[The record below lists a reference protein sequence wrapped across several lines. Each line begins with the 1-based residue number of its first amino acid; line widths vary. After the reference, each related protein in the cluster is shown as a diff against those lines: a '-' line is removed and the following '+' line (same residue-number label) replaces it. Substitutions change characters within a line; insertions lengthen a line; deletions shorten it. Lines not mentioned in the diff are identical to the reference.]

1 MNGLPP
7 RTIWY
12 LEYITPDLV
21 QASSV
26 QQVIYEGDTPYQHV
40 QVLETGPFGRTLVLD
55 GKTQSSEADE
65 WAYHEALVQPVMTA
79 HANPRRVL
87 VAGGGEG
94 ATIREV
100 LRHTSVEDVVMVD
113 LDRDVVELCKAH
125 LPNHHQGAFNDPR
138 VTLLHEDALA
148 YLEASTVPFDVV
160 IIDVPDPLEGG
171 PAYLLYTVEF
181 YELVRSR
188 LAPGGLMVSQS
199 GPTGPTNVHEVFSSI
214 AQTMQRVFDHT
225 SGYQVNVPSFGMM
238 WGFIACGSA
247 DAPNVAEV
255 DPAEVD
261 ARLRDRLSSP
271 LKLYDGAAHRG
282 LFGLP
287 KYVRDAIAA
296 ETRIITEDNPLYA
309 I

>member
-1 MNGLPP
+1 
-7 RTIWY
+7 
-12 LEYITPDLV
+12 
-21 QASSV
+21 
-26 QQVIYEGDTPYQHV
+26 
-40 QVLETGPFGRTLVLD
+40 
-55 GKTQSSEADE
+55 
-65 WAYHEALVQPVMTA
+65 
-79 HANPRRVL
+79 
-87 VAGGGEG
+87 
-94 ATIREV
+94 
-100 LRHTSVEDVVMVD
+100 MVD

-247 DAPNVAEV
+247 DAPNVAEI
-255 DPAEVD
+255 DPAEID
-261 ARLRDRLSSP
+261 ARLRDAFRL
-271 LKLYDGAAHRG
+271 R
-282 LFGLP
+282 
-287 KYVRDAIAA
+287 
-296 ETRIITEDNPLYA
+296 
-309 I
+309 

>member
-79 HANPRRVL
+79 HANPRRIL

-148 YLEASTVPFDVV
+148 YLEASTVPFDIV

-188 LAPGGLMVSQS
+188 LAPGGLMVAQS

-238 WGFIACGSA
+238 WDSSHADQRTHPTSPRLTPPRSTPACETA
-247 DAPNVAEV
+247 F
-255 DPAEVD
+255 
-261 ARLRDRLSSP
+261 RLR
-271 LKLYDGAAHRG
+271 
-282 LFGLP
+282 
-287 KYVRDAIAA
+287 
-296 ETRIITEDNPLYA
+296 
-309 I
+309 